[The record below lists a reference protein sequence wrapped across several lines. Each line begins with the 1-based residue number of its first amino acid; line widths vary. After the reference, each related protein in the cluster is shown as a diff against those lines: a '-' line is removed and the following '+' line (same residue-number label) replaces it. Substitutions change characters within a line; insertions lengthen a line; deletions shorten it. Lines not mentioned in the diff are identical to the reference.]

1 MATAEKQTTAI
12 AKKSPVDIVAAQI
25 KELQEKG
32 QLHFPANYSVG
43 NALASAWLTLQGVK
57 DKEKRPVLQ
66 SCTHESI
73 INSLLDM
80 AIQGLNPSKKQ
91 CHFVAFGN
99 VLLLLRSY
107 FGTVAVTKRVTHC
120 KDVFAE
126 PVYEADEFEYQIVHG
141 NKRVTKHTQSLKNV
155 DKTKIVAAY
164 CTIIPAEGEPYTEIM
179 TMAEIEQAWTK
190 SQNQPFDEKGH
201 LRAGSVHG
209 QFTGEM
215 AKKTVIGRTCKM
227 FINSSMDDSL
237 DLVVQRLNRSD
248 DEADEAEFQ
257 EEVAKNANSQTIEAE
272 FEQKPEEESMPE
284 PEVEAKPAEK
294 PAEKP
299 APKVDPKK
307 AKPEF

>member
-12 AKKSPVDIVAAQI
+12 AKKNPVDIVAAQI
-25 KELQEKG
+25 KELQANG
-32 QLHFPANYSVG
+32 RLNFPANYSVG

-73 INSLLDM
+73 VNSLLDM

-91 CHFVAFGN
+91 VYFIAYGSQLVCQ
-99 VLLLLRSY
+99 RSY

-126 PVYEADEFEYQIVHG
+126 PVYEGDEFEYVIDRG
-141 NKRVTKHTQSLKNV
+141 NKQITKHMQSLKNV

-190 SQNQPFDEKGH
+190 SQNNPFDEKGD
-201 LRAGSVHG
+201 LRPGSTHG

-215 AKKTVIGRTCKM
+215 AKKTVTGRTCKM

-237 DLVVQRLNRSD
+237 DLVVQHMNRAD
-248 DEADEAEFQ
+248 DAADEAEFA
-257 EEVAKNANSQTIEAE
+257 EEVAARANAEVIDVGFKERGEEPA
-272 FEQKPEEESMPE
+272 PET
-284 PEVEAKPAEK
+284 EAKEEEK

-299 APKVDPKK
+299 AAKAESKK
-307 AKPEF
+307 LKPDF